1 MIYVLSGPVPNLDST
16 IEIYNFFLLRIEV
29 FVGNPWINQE
39 IYLVLFVNISDLNML
54 LYDNFS
60 IIRCC

>member
-1 MIYVLSGPVPNLDST
+1 MIYVLSGPGPNLDST

-29 FVGNPWINQE
+29 FVGNPLINQE